1 MLFFSK
7 NRLFSILILSV
18 SFFSPSIGYAGLLS
32 VVFSV
37 ITGYLLG
44 FDSFQLKTGLYSYS
58 ALLFGLGF
66 ANNFEIGLAF
76 YLLLLIGAI
85 LSTLLSVAIAA
96 KLYSKN
102 IPGLSLAF
110 IFTTWVLILASKQ
123 FAGIGLTQSHIY
135 WVNETY
141 AIGGNSLLNF
151 IQKFENLEIFP
162 IVAGFFKSLSAI
174 IFQANILTG
183 IILFIGLFI
192 ESRISF
198 FLIIL
203 GYVIA
208 IIFSQLMGGFNSGV
222 LSYYNMGTNFMLVS
236 LALGGFYLIPSWR
249 SVLWLFITVPITYL
263 FVFGLGTFTNSFGLP
278 VFSMPFCIT
287 VILFLYCLQL
297 RKNIGKLVITPLQFY
312 NPEINLYRFINSNE
326 RIHQLSQIQFGLP
339 FMGEW
344 MVSQGYEGSFTHK
357 GDWSKAIDFVVLDHE
372 MKNFKNPGSN
382 LEHFYCYNKP
392 VIAPADGVIEEI
404 IDFIDDNNIGEKN
417 VNQNWGNT
425 IIIKH
430 SSYLYS
436 KLSHLKKQSFKFQK
450 GDFVKKGDIIA
461 QCGNSGRSPEPHL
474 HFQIQSTPYVGSKT
488 ITYPIAHFYCR
499 ADSNIEL
506 KHFSVPKEGTFVSNV
521 QVNSQLQQAFK
532 FETGLIYE
540 IKSKTNVVEVWEVI
554 TDQYNNTYFYCE
566 EKNASAYFINDGTV
580 FYFTNYIG
588 PKNSLLFYFYLSAYK
603 VVLTT
608 EMKTI
613 VEDQFPIS
621 TLRQNVIIYLQDI
634 LAPFFIFIKLTF
646 KIIIPKIEVNLSEEK
661 IILNSQ
667 QIHQLGLSKKS
678 ISTSEIIIQ
687 NKCIQSFTINIQN
700 KNIQLSCKVKS

>member
-7 NRLFSILILSV
+7 NRFFSILIFCV
-18 SFFSPSIGYAGLLS
+18 SFFSPTIGYAGLLS
-32 VVFSV
+32 VVISV

-44 FDSFQLKTGLYSYS
+44 FDKFQLKTGLYSYS

-76 YLLLLIGAI
+76 YLLLIIGAI
-85 LSTLLSVAIAA
+85 LSTLLSVAITA

-110 IFTTWVLILASKQ
+110 IFTTWVLILSSKQ

-141 AIGGNSLLNF
+141 AIGGNTLLNF
-151 IQKFENLEIFP
+151 IQKFENLKLLP
-162 IVAGFFKSLSAI
+162 IVAGFLKSLSAI
-174 IFQANILTG
+174 IFQANILAG
-183 IILFIGLFI
+183 IILSIGLFI

-198 FLIIL
+198 FLVIL

-236 LALGGFYLIPSWR
+236 LALGGFYLLPSWR
-249 SVLWLFITVPITYL
+249 SILWLFITVPITYL

-297 RKNIGKLVITPLQFY
+297 RKNIGKLVTTPLQFY

-344 MVSQGYEGSFTHK
+344 MVSQGYDGSFTHK

-372 MKNFKNPGSN
+372 MKTFKNPGSN

-392 VIAPADGVIEEI
+392 VIAPADGIIEEI
-404 IDFIDDNNIGEKN
+404 IDFIDDNNIGENN
-417 VNQNWGNT
+417 VNQNWGNK

-450 GDFVKKGDIIA
+450 GDYVKKGDIIA
-461 QCGNSGRSPEPHL
+461 HCGNSGRSPEPHL

-488 ITYPIAHFYCR
+488 INYPLAHFYSR
-499 ADSNIEL
+499 ADSNVEL
-506 KHFSVPKEGTFVSNV
+506 KHFSIPKEGRFVSNV

-540 IKSKTNVVEVWEVI
+540 IKSNTNKEEVWEVI
-554 TDQYNNTYFYCE
+554 TDQYNNTCFYCE
-566 EKNASAYFINDGTV
+566 AKNASAYFINDGTV

-588 PKNSLLFYFYLSAYK
+588 TKNSFLFYFYLSAYK

-608 EMKTI
+608 EMETI

-621 TLRQNVIIYLQDI
+621 TLRQNLIIYLQDI

-646 KIIIPKIEVNLSEEK
+646 KIIIPKIEVNLYEEK

-687 NKCIQSFTINIQN
+687 NKSIQSFTINIQN
-700 KNIQLSCKVKS
+700 KNLQLSCKVKS